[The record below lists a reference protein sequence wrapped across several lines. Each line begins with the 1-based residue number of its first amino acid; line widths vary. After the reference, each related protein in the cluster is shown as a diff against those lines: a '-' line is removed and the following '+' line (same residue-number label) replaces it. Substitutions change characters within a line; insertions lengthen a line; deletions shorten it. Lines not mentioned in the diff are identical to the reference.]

1 MVKDA
6 VTEPRYLDREWLRR
20 HITEEREASDLL
32 GEIREALFGMQD
44 GIVSTLAIV
53 TAVGAATGDRF
64 SVLIAGIASALAGVF
79 SMAAGEYL
87 SSKSQREIYEAQ
99 IEGEREEV
107 EQRPDESEAEVA
119 FMLREEGLPEEA
131 AKRIAAE
138 IARYP
143 NVLLKTMVEKE
154 LGIAVDEGHGAL
166 HGAVVMG
173 ASFGVAALVPV
184 IPYLVAPIALA
195 PWISVALCAA
205 TLFFFGVVKSRWTK
219 RNALRSGLE
228 VLALAAMAGAAGYLF
243 GSLLPGL
250 LGVAGIRG

>member
-1 MVKDA
+1 MTQPA
-6 VTEPRYLDREWLRR
+6 AEPEYLDREWLRR
-20 HITEEREASDLL
+20 HITEERKAADLL

-53 TAVGAATGDRF
+53 VAVGAATGDRF

-99 IEGEREEV
+99 IDGEREEV
-107 EQRPDESEAEVA
+107 EQRPAESEAEVA
-119 FMLREEGLPEEA
+119 YMLEEEGLPA
-131 AKRIAAE
+131 DSARRIAAE

-154 LGIAVDEGHGAL
+154 LGINLAEGHGAL
-166 HGAVVMG
+166 HGALIMG
-173 ASFGVAALVPV
+173 ASFGVAAFVPI
-184 IPYLVAPIALA
+184 IPYLVVPVAVA

-205 TLFFFGVVKSRWTK
+205 TLFFFGVVKSRWT
-219 RNALRSGLE
+219 RHGALRSGLE
-228 VLALAAMAGAAGYLF
+228 VLALAAVAGAAGYVF

-250 LGVAGIRG
+250 LGVAGIRS